1 MVTPETTMCR
11 TLPRVSALLV
21 AAACGGGDTAPGPI
35 PTIEGHYLGAWTLAV
50 QGDRVDCPAA
60 LTITDQVDSTFRT
73 SFELLRRYA
82 PGVGCID
89 TIEPGVGVVR
99 ATGVIN
105 ALAELVEPQTCTLK
119 EANVGLTGRVVDDS
133 ITLSGRYTY
142 QCPQDV
148 VWTLA
153 FAGSTKGAPL
163 PAYPNVTGA
172 FSGTYTTLV
181 PGGLQVECP
190 VTVTLPTQVRDDVA
204 GSYELGVDG
213 PCVGQPPEAL
223 TGVVTIDGYLELS
236 AAPPT
241 PSGCSVRRPLVVAG
255 DVSGDTLTLGGT
267 FLLLCG
273 STLRELGVVI
283 SATRTG
289 P

>member
-1 MVTPETTMCR
+1 MR
-11 TLPRVSALLV
+11 RGLPRVSALVV

-35 PTIEGHYLGAWTLAV
+35 PIIEGHYLGAWTLAV

-89 TIEPGVGVVR
+89 TIEPGVGIVR

-119 EANVGLTGRVVDDS
+119 EANVGLTGKVVDDS

-142 QCPQDV
+142 QCPQDA

-153 FAGSTKGAPL
+153 FAGSTNGAPL
-163 PAYPNVTGA
+163 PAYPDVTGT
-172 FSGTYTTLV
+172 FSGTYTMLV
-181 PGGLQVECP
+181 PGTSIQVECP
-190 VTVTLPTQVRDDVA
+190 VTVSLPTQVRDDVA
-204 GSYELGVDG
+204 GSYELSGG
-213 PCVGQPPEAL
+213 GSCVAQPPEAL
-223 TGVVTIDGYLELS
+223 TGVVTIDGYIELS
-236 AAPPT
+236 GAPPT
-241 PSGCSVRRPLVVAG
+241 PSGCSVQRPLVVAG
-255 DVSGDTLTLGGT
+255 DVAGDSLTVGGT

-283 SATRTG
+283 AAARTG
-289 P
+289 L